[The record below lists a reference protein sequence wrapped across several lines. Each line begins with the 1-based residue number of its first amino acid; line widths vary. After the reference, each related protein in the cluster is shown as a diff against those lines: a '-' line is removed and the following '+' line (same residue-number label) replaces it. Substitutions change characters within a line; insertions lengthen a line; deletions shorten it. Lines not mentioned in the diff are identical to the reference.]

1 MERINDRKNPAIFHT
16 QNFGSLLYLIEVLRV
31 WWYSNKI
38 LNFQVA
44 DFLFSHRQFVW
55 KSVNNV
61 LRSWMFVMKGTGPV
75 NHVVELYWVLLNVA
89 PRANRFCFGFFFSVP
104 YFKLVKVIRYPLPST
119 IDNLLIDFAQT
130 NIENLIAISTA
141 FFLNA
146 NGFLSWVNFTTNVL

>member
-1 MERINDRKNPAIFHT
+1 
-16 QNFGSLLYLIEVLRV
+16 
-31 WWYSNKI
+31 
-38 LNFQVA
+38 
-44 DFLFSHRQFVW
+44 
-55 KSVNNV
+55 
-61 LRSWMFVMKGTGPV
+61 MFIMKGTGPV
-75 NHVVELYWVLLNVA
+75 NHVVELYWVLLNVT

-146 NGFLSWVNFTTNVL
+146 NGFLS